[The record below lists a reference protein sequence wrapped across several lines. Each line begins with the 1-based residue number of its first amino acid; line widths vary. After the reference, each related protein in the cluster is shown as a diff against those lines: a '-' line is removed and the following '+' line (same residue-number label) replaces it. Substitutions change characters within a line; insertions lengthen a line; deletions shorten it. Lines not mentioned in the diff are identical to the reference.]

1 MGVGVRSKLKRM
13 MWWTSILRVI
23 RSIYREPRT
32 WRTLTLPLDLCAVNL
47 LMVMW
52 MEAAD
57 VSARQMSAVDVD
69 DELSVVLRATEAPP
83 GLSVRDG
90 RVVDAKASPA
100 SRLGCCCC
108 WAC

>member
-1 MGVGVRSKLKRM
+1 MAYSHAPTRLVRGE
-13 MWWTSILRVI
+13 RVDVDVDGG
-23 RSIYREPRT
+23 RGCFSAAY
-32 WRTLTLPLDLCAVNL
+32 LSAVN
-47 LMVMW
+47 
-52 MEAAD
+52 
-57 VSARQMSAVDVD
+57 VD

>member
-1 MGVGVRSKLKRM
+1 M

-83 GLSVRDG
+83 GLGVRDG
-90 RVVDAKASPA
+90 RVVDAKASTA
-100 SRLGCCCC
+100 SSTWLLLG
-108 WAC
+108 AMA